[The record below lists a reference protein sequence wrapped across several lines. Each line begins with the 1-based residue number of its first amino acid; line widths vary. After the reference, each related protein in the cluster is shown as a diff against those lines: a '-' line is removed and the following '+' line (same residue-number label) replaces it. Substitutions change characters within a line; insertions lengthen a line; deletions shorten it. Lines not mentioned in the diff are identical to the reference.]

1 MRALHQTE
9 LCHYKNLK
17 QSRYHVF
24 SDIILRFRDQ
34 NEGKKKKKGTTPSNS
49 MTLEFKMH
57 HVKYVMQCC

>member
-34 NEGKKKKKGTTPSNS
+34 NEEKKKKKALAPSNS

-57 HVKYVMQCC
+57 HAKYVMQCC

>member
-1 MRALHQTE
+1 ME

-34 NEGKKKKKGTTPSNS
+34 NEEKKKKGITPSNS

-57 HVKYVMQCC
+57 HAKYVMQCC

>member
-34 NEGKKKKKGTTPSNS
+34 NEEKKKGITPSNS

-57 HVKYVMQCC
+57 HAKYVMQCC

>member
-34 NEGKKKKKGTTPSNS
+34 NEEKKKKKKKKKKALP
-49 MTLEFKMH
+49 L
-57 HVKYVMQCC
+57 QIA

>member
-34 NEGKKKKKGTTPSNS
+34 NEEKKKKAPP
-49 MTLEFKMH
+49 L
-57 HVKYVMQCC
+57 QIA